1 LKGVAKEKILCTM
14 SNLRQIKQENQLSET
29 AVPLDRLTKIYR
41 KIKAEIDTMTQ
52 EYDTKLE
59 TLKAQQDEIKFA
71 IKDQMKA
78 LGVTTV
84 KTPFGT
90 VSMRTSTRYSTQDW
104 ASFKEFILE
113 HSVVDLLEK
122 RIAQGNMRTFLEE
135 NPGVVPPGLN
145 SVSEF
150 QVVVTKPT

>member
-1 LKGVAKEKILCTM
+1 M
-14 SNLRQIKQENQLSET
+14 SNLRQIKHENQLSET

-41 KIKAEIDTMTQ
+41 KIKTEIDTMTQ

-59 TLKAQQDEIKFA
+59 ELKAQQDEIKFA

-84 KTPFGT
+84 KTPVGT

-150 QVVVTKPT
+150 QVVITKPTN